1 MAWINLTPPN
11 WTRRLSGLKPGR
23 GSGGIG
29 AAPTRRGGGQRR
41 VIVIDD
47 DGVTRLVLSAALRD
61 AGYEVTEFGNGA
73 EGLAA
78 FRQRPA
84 DLVITDLVMPQ
95 QGGLETVRALRQA
108 DQTVRILV
116 ISGVTGASA
125 EHLRTAVRLGA
136 DRVLPKPVDLG
147 ELVAMVAGLLA
158 EPLRG

>member
-1 MAWINLTPPN
+1 MAWINLAPPN
-11 WTRRLSGLKPGR
+11 WARRLSGLKPGE
-23 GSGGIG
+23 G
-29 AAPTRRGGGQRR
+29 ARANSMRRSDSSRR
-41 VIVIDD
+41 IIVIDD

-61 AGYEVTEFGNGA
+61 AGYEVAEFGDGA

-95 QGGLETVRALRQA
+95 QGGLETVRELRLA
-108 DQTVRILV
+108 DPTVRILV
-116 ISGVTGASA
+116 VSGVIGASA

-136 DRVLPKPVDLG
+136 DRVLPKPIDLG

-158 EPLRG
+158 EPARG